1 MRQFTTLIA
10 FLFGFLAMAAGQDM
24 HELSLQQAI
33 ELALQNAEELK
44 NLRLDEQI
52 QRHMND
58 ESTGLLYP
66 QVSASGQGTY
76 YTARPQIQFP
86 NSNFPIYQ
94 VLQDEGVKDGNG
106 NPISTSQSSTTSQPI
121 SFVAPLN
128 LQFGISINQILFQ
141 PDVFIALQARET
153 VLQYARDNLK
163 VSENNLKEAVKK
175 AYYAVLIA
183 EEQKRITEET
193 SERLDQ
199 LTAEMTRMYQS
210 GFTEQ
215 LDIDKIE
222 VTRNNTVAAI
232 NQLANAIN
240 ISKSLLKNTL
250 GLPIRD
256 EISLT
261 EKLEPLD
268 LEAILLAK
276 TENFDYDIRNEI
288 TLLKTAK
295 RLQEL
300 DLKRQ
305 ESAVLPSV
313 AAFYSFDRAGQRNP
327 DFAAPGESPWFW
339 YNTGLLGIS
348 VQQPIFSGF
357 QFKHRVSQAK
367 LKLEK
372 VDNNLSQ
379 VKRLIDMEQNVARNS
394 LQNALLNLNVQERNT
409 TLAAEVYENTKRKYE
424 AGLGS
429 SLELIQADSALQ
441 QAQGG
446 YFQALYD
453 CYIARIAM
461 EKSLGQL

>member
-1 MRQFTTLIA
+1 MRKNTTLIIL
-10 FLFGFLAMAAGQDM
+10 FFGFLGFVNAQNT

-33 ELALQNAEELK
+33 ELALQNAEDLK

-52 QRHMND
+52 QQHVND

-66 QVSASGQGTY
+66 QISASGQGTY
-76 YTARPQIQFP
+76 YTSRPQIQFP
-86 NSNFPIYQ
+86 SSNYPIYQ
-94 VLQDEGVKDGNG
+94 VLQDEGVKDGSG
-106 NPISTSQSSTTSQPI
+106 NPISTSQSTTTSQPI

-128 LQFGISINQILFQ
+128 FQFGISINQILFQ

-153 VLQYARDNLK
+153 VLQYTRDNLK
-163 VSENNLKEAVKK
+163 VSENNIKESVKK

-183 EEQKRITEET
+183 EEQKRITEAT

-199 LTAEMTRMYQS
+199 LSAEMTRMFQS

-222 VTRNNTVAAI
+222 VTKNNTQAAI
-232 NQLANAIN
+232 NQLNNAIN

-250 GLPIRD
+250 GLPIGD
-256 EISLT
+256 EVSLT

-268 LEAILLAK
+268 LEVLLMTAPK
-276 TENFDYDIRNEI
+276 DFDYDIRDEI

-305 ESAVLPSV
+305 ESAILPTV
-313 AAFYSFDRAGQRNP
+313 GAFYSFDRAGQRNP

-348 VQQPIFSGF
+348 VKQPIFSGF
-357 QFKHRVSQAK
+357 QFKHRVSQAQ

-372 VDNNLSQ
+372 VDNNLNQ
-379 VKRLIDMEQNVARNS
+379 VKRLID
-394 LQNALLNLNVQERNT
+394 
-409 TLAAEVYENTKRKYE
+409 
-424 AGLGS
+424 
-429 SLELIQADSALQ
+429 
-441 QAQGG
+441 
-446 YFQALYD
+446 
-453 CYIARIAM
+453 
-461 EKSLGQL
+461 